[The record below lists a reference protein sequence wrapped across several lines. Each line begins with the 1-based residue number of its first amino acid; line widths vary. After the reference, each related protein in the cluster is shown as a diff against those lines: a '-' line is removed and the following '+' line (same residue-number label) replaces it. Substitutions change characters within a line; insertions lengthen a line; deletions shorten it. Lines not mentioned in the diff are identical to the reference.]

1 MSPIGPLVSPGSDS
15 LPEEELADERRTRT
29 GPRPRPRVL
38 IVDDQEATREMYA
51 WCMRAAGWLVEESTD
66 GEEAVVR
73 AREFQ
78 PDVIAMDLHL
88 PVLDGLEAMRLLKQD
103 DRTRDIPIVACTG
116 VNPRRSEAL
125 ARDAGCDGF
134 VSKPCLPEE
143 LRVLLETLVVSRH
156 AI

>member
-1 MSPIGPLVSPGSDS
+1 VG
-15 LPEEELADERRTRT
+15 T
-29 GPRPRPRVL
+29 GPRARPRLL
-38 IVDDQEATREMYA
+38 IVDDHDETREMYA
-51 WCMRAAGWLVEESTD
+51 WCMRAAGWLVDESTD

-73 AREFQ
+73 ARDSQ

-103 DRTRDIPIVACTG
+103 ERTRDIPIVACTG

-125 ARDAGCDGF
+125 AREAGCDGF
-134 VSKPCLPEE
+134 VSKPCLPED
-143 LRVLLETLVVSRH
+143 LRVLLEALAASRH